1 MTPPPPPVPSSPA
14 QPPVPSSPPPPPLP
28 SPAPPPPPLPS
39 SSAPSNV
46 STDIDPV
53 NQDAIHADIITTPPS
68 KKATNSESEEHG
80 VCKVSMPNINVPSNL
95 IRSMFGQT
103 YEYLPQ
109 DYELTDEDVMAIFLI
124 EDLTENCTLVIS
136 AYIHCMREQAN
147 NDKKVK
153 YENPFLS
160 DMLKAAGVNGVNED
174 KDNFITKIV
183 KNYLDHELIFIP
195 INMKDKHR
203 YLPVVNTEKQQ
214 IQVLDS
220 MCMTFNR
227 VDLAN
232 TLQGLQYHL
241 NIIGRQQDLPSH
253 KWGDLNVIKWPI
265 IEQLKERI
273 QEDSSSCGLFML
285 KLMENWTG
293 ESLSRSITQENMGT
307 KFNAALY

>member
-1 MTPPPPPVPSSPA
+1 MDASPSNPPSPTPPHPQTPPPLLLSMTPPPPPVPSSPA

-124 EDLTENCTLVIS
+124 EDLTENCTLVDMGDF
-136 AYIHCMREQAN
+136 YN
-147 NDKKVK
+147 KK
-153 YENPFLS
+153 
-160 DMLKAAGVNGVNED
+160 
-174 KDNFITKIV
+174 
-183 KNYLDHELIFIP
+183 H
-195 INMKDKHR
+195 
-203 YLPVVNTEKQQ
+203 
-214 IQVLDS
+214 
-220 MCMTFNR
+220 
-227 VDLAN
+227 
-232 TLQGLQYHL
+232 HL
-241 NIIGRQQDLPSH
+241 TCLLWR
-253 KWGDLNVIKWPI
+253 
-265 IEQLKERI
+265 
-273 QEDSSSCGLFML
+273 
-285 KLMENWTG
+285 
-293 ESLSRSITQENMGT
+293 
-307 KFNAALY
+307 